1 MAQTFT
7 SCCRIL
13 FLTLVITGG
22 TFAQSAPSQ
31 TDSDRAAKIALEGL
45 HRREIPEGTLPGTPD
60 EAKWWSDLRSA
71 GAAVRSTMGG
81 KKETKKFLA
90 LLAEGRD
97 KSYQPPI
104 PDRGVTLLHQV
115 PFEST
120 EASRKKNISGSV
132 ALVVELRPDGTVG
145 EVKVVQGL
153 GYGLDEKA
161 AEAARQ
167 MIFLPAVKD
176 RKFVSYRMPLTMSV
190 ATRRTYP

>member
-1 MAQTFT
+1 MSQTFKT
-7 SCCRIL
+7 CCRIL

-22 TFAQSAPSQ
+22 AFAQSTQSQ
-31 TDSDRAAKIALEGL
+31 TDSNRAERIALEGL
-45 HRREIPEGTLPGTPD
+45 HRHEIPEATLPGTAD
-60 EAKWWSDLRSA
+60 ERKWWNDLRSA
-71 GAAVRSTMGG
+71 GGAVRSTMGG

-104 PDRGVTLLHQV
+104 PDRGITLLYQV
-115 PFEST
+115 PFNST

-145 EVKVVQGL
+145 EVKIVQGL

-167 MIFLPAVKD
+167 IIFLPAVKD
-176 RKFVSYRMPLTMSV
+176 RKFVSFRMPLTMSV